1 VQKQK
6 KLIVGLVLLILVTA
20 TATFLHS
27 GSLLGGLQKN
37 LSSLLYHE
45 RPVSNDVIVVAIDEK
60 TIAQADAGGLGKL
73 SAWDKTIYAK
83 TLGNI
88 TMAQPNGV
96 FFDIYFSS
104 ATDSLKIQDVHD
116 LAVEFPAVV
125 DFSKAIL
132 QYLTPPHP
140 SDEAFAEALT
150 NNNVYLL
157 KRYSG
162 ELGWDQKLQAIL
174 YENPEY
180 PADIFNQVAKS
191 AFARLSASDDS
202 DNTSMVFSVPR
213 YYQEKGT
220 NSKEENIDF
229 LLAEQKLGKSFSDEE
244 VPLSNGQ
251 MFINYAAPSYS
262 YPTVSFSD
270 VYNGLVDPS
279 VFKDK
284 IVLIGATAAI
294 LQDRHYTP
302 IDAITPMPGIEIHAN
317 AIQTLLDGKF
327 LSYQTTGEFATMMA
341 VLLLIGVLAFLYLPV
356 LWGSGVF
363 VLELALYPLLA
374 RFAFDHGVILDLV
387 WPFAAILAAYLAAL
401 AYRNFTEFA
410 EKRKLREAFSHYV
423 APEVVAQISEHPEL
437 LALGGEKRKITAF
450 FLDIENFTHLSEG
463 LSPQEVVKLINI
475 YFDALSKVIMAHGGT
490 VDKFE
495 GDAIMALFGAPV
507 PSEDHAEKAC
517 RAALAIREKMAEL
530 NATTGHILNVRIGL
544 ATGDAIVG
552 NMGSEERFDYT
563 AMGDTVNTASRL
575 EGANKFYRTRI
586 LVTEGTQAATGAIFF
601 RHVDT
606 VCLKGKDQA
615 LRVYEVL
622 GTSEG
627 ATEAGK
633 SVVTDWESALDAYVG
648 ARWDEA
654 EKGMKSVLERLPNDG
669 PAETLLA
676 RIAKLKILYGEEKT
690 GTTGLRPVWDGVWR
704 FESK

>member
-1 VQKQK
+1 MNRLKVCFVRKQK
-6 KLIVGLVLLILVTA
+6 KLIVGLILLSLVTA
-20 TATFLHS
+20 STTFLH
-27 GSLLGGLQKN
+27 GLSFLNGFQKN
-37 LSSLLYHE
+37 LSALLYHE
-45 RPVSNDVIVVAIDEK
+45 RPLSDDVVVVAIDEK
-60 TIAQADAGGLGKL
+60 SIAQTESGGLGKL
-73 SAWDKTIYAK
+73 ASWDKTVYAK
-83 TLGNI
+83 TLNNI
-88 TMAQPNGV
+88 ETTGPDSV

-104 ATDSLKIQDVHD
+104 ATDGLKAQDIHD
-116 LAVEFPAVV
+116 LAVAYPSVT

-132 QYLTPPHP
+132 KYLDPPHP
-140 SDEAFAEALT
+140 SDTAFADILDAYE
-150 NNNVYLL
+150 NVFIL

-162 ELGWDQKLQAIL
+162 VSTWDKKKGATIYEDPELPVDV
-174 YENPEY
+174 
-180 PADIFNQVAKS
+180 FNNVTKT
-191 AFARLSASDDS
+191 AFARLSVSDDS
-202 DNTSMVFSVPR
+202 ENTSMIFSIPR
-213 YYQEKGT
+213 YYEEKG
-220 NSKEENIDF
+220 SDIREENVDF

-244 VPLSNGQ
+244 LPLSDGQ
-251 MFINYAAPSYS
+251 MFINYAAKPYNF
-262 YPTVSFSD
+262 PTVSFVD
-270 VYNGLVDPS
+270 IYNGTVDPS
-279 VFKDK
+279 LLKNK
-284 IVLIGATAAI
+284 IVLIGATASI

-302 IDAITPMPGIEIHAN
+302 IDSIVPMPGIEIHAN

-327 LSYQTTGEFATMMA
+327 LSYQSTVAFAAMVGVM
-341 VLLLIGVLAFLYLPV
+341 LLLGLLAFLYLPV

-363 VLELALYPLLA
+363 VLELAAYPLMA
-374 RFAFDHGVILDLV
+374 RWAFDHGVILDLV
-387 WPFAAILAAYLAAL
+387 WPFAAVLTAYLAAL

-463 LSPQEVVKLINI
+463 LSPQEVVKLINT

-530 NATTGHILNVRIGL
+530 NAVTGHVLNVRIGL

-586 LVTEGTQAATGAIFF
+586 LVTEGTQAAAGAIFF

-615 LRVYEVL
+615 LKVYEVM
-622 GTSEG
+622 GTLEG
-627 ATEAGK
+627 ASVVGK
-633 SVVTDWESALDAYVG
+633 SVVTDWETALDAYVC

-654 EKGMKSVLERLPNDG
+654 ERGMKSVLERLPHDG

-676 RIAKLKILYGEEKT
+676 RIALLKMNTPED
-690 GTTGLRPVWDGVWR
+690 WDGVWR